1 MAWRAALA
9 LVVTGLVV
17 GAPAA
22 AAPRAKPKPAPAPR
36 GWLVDR
42 VRVEPVGDS
51 ILGVH
56 GVGDYRGALEL
67 VAAGNGGV
75 GVVNDLGLDDYLK
88 GLSEVPS
95 TWPAE
100 ALKAQAIAARTYAL
114 HERSVTV
121 ATAARALGADICAT
135 DACQVYTGL
144 AKERGPNGP
153 AWAAAVEATSGQA
166 LLYRD
171 APILAKYSSS
181 NGGQTVSGGR
191 PYLRAAPD
199 PDDAHSPLHRWRSS
213 IPASTVAAVV
223 GLPADTRITRVSR
236 MADSTVV
243 LERIEHDGSV
253 APAFT
258 IPAVDFRARLNAAV
272 PAPADLPLAVP
283 SNRFSVAYD
292 NGADAV
298 VVDGRGWG
306 HGIGMSQYGALGKAL
321 RGMRAE
327 DILASYYGGLRP
339 VAVPAQSLP
348 PTIKVAVDLGRPTA
362 AVVGSGA
369 FRVLDQSGA
378 PLAVFTGGPWEV
390 VPAGKGKLRIVPPPG
405 QDAVPAVH
413 PHAVAALQ
421 PGSAPELTFD
431 VSTPAAV
438 EVAVVAPGATAP
450 TVLGAARLVAAGPV
464 TQSLPPLSTPGRYT
478 VTITADAGGGRR
490 ATATVEFEV
499 HPPTDASAAAP
510 AAATLPNGPA
520 APRSPGFLALA
531 AAAALALAAVGL
543 DAARRLH

>member
-1 MAWRAALA
+1 MGQ
-9 LVVTGLVV
+9 TF
-17 GAPAA
+17 
-22 AAPRAKPKPAPAPR
+22 
-36 GWLVDR
+36 
-42 VRVEPVGDS
+42 
-51 ILGVH
+51 LGVH

-67 VAAGNGGV
+67 VPAGGGV
-75 GVVNDLGLDDYLK
+75 GVVNDVGLDDYLK

-114 HERSVTV
+114 HERSTTV

-153 AWAAAVEATSGQA
+153 SWTAAVEATSAQA
-166 LLYRD
+166 LLYRN

-213 IPASTVAAVV
+213 IPATTVASVV
-223 GLPADTRITRVSR
+223 GLPAGTRLTRVTR
-236 MADSTVV
+236 LADSTVV
-243 LERIEHDGSV
+243 LEHSAADGSA

-258 IPAVDFRARLNAAV
+258 LPAPDFRARLNAAV
-272 PAPADLPLAVP
+272 AAPPDLPLAVP
-283 SNRFSVAYD
+283 SHRFTVAFD
-292 NGADAV
+292 PATDAV

-321 RGMRAE
+321 RGMRAP

-339 VAVPAQSLP
+339 VTVPPQALP
-348 PTIKVAVDLGRPTA
+348 ATLKVAVDLGRPTA
-362 AVVGSGA
+362 MVVGSGA
-369 FRVLDQSGA
+369 FRVLDHAGA
-378 PLAVFTGGPWEV
+378 PLAVLTGGAWEV
-390 VPAGKGKLRIVPPPG
+390 VPAGNGKLRVVPPPG
-405 QDAVPAVH
+405 QDAVPAVR
-413 PHAVAALQ
+413 PQAMASVPVGTAPNVA
-421 PGSAPELTFD
+421 FD
-431 VSTPAAV
+431 VSTPATV
-438 EVAVVAPGATAP
+438 GVAMTAPGTATPAP
-450 TVLGAARLVAAGPV
+450 IGTDRLVTGGTV
-464 TQSLPPLSTPGRYT
+464 TQALPPLDKPGRYT
-478 VTITADAGGGRR
+478 VAITADAGGGRR
-490 ATATVEFEV
+490 TTATVELDV
-499 HPPTDASAAAP
+499 IPPDPTPTVAAG
-510 AAATLPNGPA
+510 AAVTLPGSTPQ
-520 APRSPGFLALA
+520 RSAGFLGLA